1 MFLSLYYD
9 IVKISYQSFFI
20 IYHHISTTAYC
31 ISRKELIIWE
41 IISVIFLDLDLT
53 ATAEDMI
60 TDRMGVA
67 PTGGMIEDLVE
78 AASLYLIEEA
88 LVPDFMMINRFS
100 HE

>member
-1 MFLSLYYD
+1 M
-9 IVKISYQSFFI
+9 
-20 IYHHISTTAYC
+20 
-31 ISRKELIIWE
+31 
-41 IISVIFLDLDLT
+41 IFLDLDLT